1 MKTMNNNF
9 QFSRLLMVMRWDV
22 FTNRKTYLN
31 TVLGMIS
38 ALLPVYI
45 LQQYQLS
52 KQYQHLP
59 SIAIKLG
66 YHGISQY
73 TLLIFSIAM
82 YMMSTQIFMVMKT
95 NGQRE
100 QFLMLPASNLE
111 KYISR
116 FLFSTLGAVVAM
128 IIAIVV
134 ADLVQLL
141 FSFIL
146 LPGHHQS
153 VCLYTAALL
162 WKIWNVFIEN
172 IDSTRSLLLSLFI
185 VVCVVCA
192 HSFFILC
199 GTLFR
204 KHTVVVS
211 GILFIAMTY
220 LVIYVIESVSG
231 SMTTWLIHI
240 DNTLFDSLLI
250 ATGLLLVSFQYWLSY
265 KVFTRMQVIC
275 NKWINL

>member
-22 FTNRKTYLN
+22 FTNLKTYLN
-31 TVLGMIS
+31 MTLGMTF
-38 ALLPVYI
+38 ALLPI
-45 LQQYQLS
+45 LIMQLYQLS
-52 KQYQHLP
+52 KQDQLSPDTIDLSYWGMSQNILF
-59 SIAIKLG
+59 
-66 YHGISQY
+66 IS
-73 TLLIFSIAM
+73 SIAM
-82 YMMSTQIFMVMKT
+82 YMMATQIFMVMKT

-116 FLFSTLGAVVAM
+116 FLFSTLGAAIAM
-128 IIAIVV
+128 LTAIVV
-134 ADLVQLL
+134 SDLVQLIFCFL
-141 FSFIL
+141 L

-153 VCLYTAALL
+153 VCLSTMALL
-162 WKIWNVFIEN
+162 WKRWTNFIEN
-172 IDSTRSLLLSLFI
+172 IDSTSFLLLSLL
-185 VVCVVCA
+185 VVTSGVLV

-204 KHTVVVS
+204 KHTIVVTT
-211 GILFIAMTY
+211 ILFIAMTY
-220 LVIYVIESVSG
+220 LVIYVIESVPG
-231 SMTTWLIHI
+231 TITTCLMYGDNSWL
-240 DNTLFDSLLI
+240 FSI
-250 ATGLLLVSFQYWLSY
+250 AELLLAGFQYWLSY

>member
-22 FTNRKTYLN
+22 FTNLKTYLN
-31 TVLGMIS
+31 MTLGMIS

-66 YHGISQY
+66 YQGISQY
-73 TLLIFSIAM
+73 TLLIFTIAM
-82 YMMSTQIFMVMKT
+82 CMMATQIFMVMKT

-141 FSFIL
+141 FSFLL

-153 VCLYTAALL
+153 VCLSTVALL

-204 KHTVVVS
+204 KHTIVVTT
-211 GILFIAMTY
+211 ILFIAMTY
-220 LVIYVIESVSG
+220 LVIYVIESVPG
-231 SMTTWLIHI
+231 TITTCLNHGDNSWL
-240 DNTLFDSLLI
+240 FSLLI
-250 ATGLLLVSFQYWLSY
+250 AELLLGGFQYWLSY